1 MDGVAV
7 AGRRADRGGEE
18 AMSHENVELVRR
30 VYEGGAEVERL
41 LREGRELTGQ
51 PWLALWHPECVIEE
65 LADAPDTAAYHGREG
80 VVRYF
85 QLAFTDV
92 WDEWIFT
99 PVEIVEGTDGVFAA
113 VDNRGRSKAGAELEL
128 RMFQVFRI
136 RDRMIMWVRG
146 YLDRQQA
153 LEAAGVGE

>member
-18 AMSHENVELVRR
+18 AMSPENVELVRR

-41 LREGRELTGQ
+41 LREGRGLAGQ
-51 PWLALWHPECVIEE
+51 PWLALWRPECVIEE

-99 PVEIVEGTDGVFAA
+99 PVEIVEGPMECLRRSTTGAGRRREPSWNSECFRCFAFETA
-113 VDNRGRSKAGAELEL
+113 
-128 RMFQVFRI
+128 
-136 RDRMIMWVRG
+136 
-146 YLDRQQA
+146 
-153 LEAAGVGE
+153 